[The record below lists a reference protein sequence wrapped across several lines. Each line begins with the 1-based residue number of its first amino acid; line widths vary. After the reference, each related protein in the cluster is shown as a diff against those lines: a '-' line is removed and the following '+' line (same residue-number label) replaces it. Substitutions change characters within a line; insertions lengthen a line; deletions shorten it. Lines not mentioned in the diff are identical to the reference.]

1 MALNLEVMSFN
12 RSSTERSICHCPCLL
27 LFDTQFTTTEAVLE
41 FDRVF
46 HVILTKTITIFA
58 GRCIDQVNNYT
69 CSCDLGFEGRNC
81 DVDIDYCKSS
91 PCVHGKVFR
100 NLQL

>member
-1 MALNLEVMSFN
+1 MSVTVGHSIHHN
-12 RSSTERSICHCPCLL
+12 RGRPRI
-27 LFDTQFTTTEAVLE
+27 
-41 FDRVF
+41 DRVF

-91 PCVHGKVFR
+91 LCVHGEVFR
-100 NLQL
+100 NLPSLTV